1 MRNIL
6 NIIIICSFVTMSAYA
21 DMTQYN
27 KSFGQTDYDELTSD
41 RVVMNS
47 TRYSSPIYEPF
58 SGTTP
63 SELSEVGSNNSGN
76 SGKEHIR
83 RGFDTPTDPGDQSD
97 ESPIG
102 DAVVPMVVLLGA
114 YCAYRLVRRRKHV
127 KELNS

>member
-27 KSFGQTDYDELTSD
+27 KSFGQSDYDEMTSD
-41 RVVMNS
+41 RAVMNS

-58 SGTTP
+58 SNTTP
-63 SELSEVGSNNSGN
+63 SEQTEIGSGQSKPNG
-76 SGKEHIR
+76 HIR
-83 RGFDTPTDPGDQSD
+83 KGFDTPGEENQST

>member
-1 MRNIL
+1 MKTRIY
-6 NIIIICSFVTMSAYA
+6 IIIICSFVTMSAYA

-27 KSFGQTDYDELTSD
+27 KSFGQTDYDEMTSD
-41 RVVMNS
+41 RAVMNS

-58 SGTTP
+58 SNTTP
-63 SELSEVGSNNSGN
+63 SEQSEIGSGQSKPNG
-76 SGKEHIR
+76 HIR
-83 RGFDTPTDPGDQSD
+83 KSGEWADTPEGGEQD
-97 ESPIG
+97 EGSPIG